1 MKFKQ
6 YDKNIKSDTLFS
18 LAKFLIL
25 EWRYCQYISILFK
38 VVHLFI
44 FYSDECPHSPTE
56 RLAQSLDQH
65 HYLYVFDAAILS
77 ERQQWE
83 YP

>member
-18 LAKFLIL
+18 LVKFLIL
-25 EWRYCQYISILFK
+25 ERRYCQYVSILFK

-44 FYSDECPHSPTE
+44 FDSDECPHGPAE
-56 RLAQSLDQH
+56 CLAQSLDQH
-65 HYLYVFDAAILS
+65 HYLYVLDVVKLS
-77 ERQQWE
+77 ERHQWE